1 MPYSYSAYS
10 GRLARLLIAGTAL
23 AASAAFAAGDPAKA
37 IGKLGTCVA
46 CHGAD
51 GIGKAPQYP
60 NLQGQKAAYLEK
72 QLRAFRSGARKDSN
86 MNAMARPLS
95 DADIA
100 NLAAYFEQ
108 AR

>member
-1 MPYSYSAYS
+1 MQAH
-10 GRLARLLIAGTAL
+10 RFKTACPWLL
-23 AASAAFAAGDPAKA
+23 AAAFSLAAPLAAAGGDPEAA
-37 IGKLGTCVA
+37 LSKLGGCVA

-72 QLRAFRSGARKDSN
+72 QLKAFRSGERKDSN
-86 MNAMARPLS
+86 MTSLARPLS

-108 AR
+108 AK